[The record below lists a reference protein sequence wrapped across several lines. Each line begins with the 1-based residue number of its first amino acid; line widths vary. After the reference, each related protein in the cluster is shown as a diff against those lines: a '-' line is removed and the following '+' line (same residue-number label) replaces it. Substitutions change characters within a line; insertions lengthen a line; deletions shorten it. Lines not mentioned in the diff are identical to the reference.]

1 MPALES
7 RLFGTI
13 ESGLF
18 QHWVPA
24 LDRHIRFSIWINHDC
39 DANFPVDVCLVCQRW
54 IDGLG
59 EVDQNSVPLRC
70 IQVRGCGRGLLCK
83 SAYVRATRYCQ

>member
-1 MPALES
+1 MRGPITSATLPGRTS
-7 RLFGTI
+7 R
-13 ESGLF
+13 
-18 QHWVPA
+18 A
-24 LDRHIRFSIWINHDC
+24 KRHNLGPQKSM
-39 DANFPVDVCLVCQRW
+39 NFPVDVRLVCKRW

-70 IQVRGCGRGLLCK
+70 IQVRGGGRGLLCK